1 MKCLLSLRTCFGG
14 IDVLKDWLDVA
25 VRPTGAAWRAAQ
37 DEDGLE
43 RLVLQLDRLRPRL
56 IVMEASGGYER
67 LLAAALAAASL
78 PVAVVNARH
87 VRDFARSQGKLA
99 KTDRLDAAVIA
110 HFSEVSELIPQ
121 PPVPGGGAGACSSR
135 DPPTPACPYAGG

>member
-1 MKCLLSLRTCFGG
+1 MPTVPQNVFVG
-14 IDVLKDWLDVA
+14 IDVSKDWLDVA

-43 RLVLQLDRLRPRL
+43 RLVRQLDKLRPRL

-110 HFSEVSELIPQ
+110 HFGEVSELIPQ

>member
-1 MKCLLSLRTCFGG
+1 MPTVPQNVFVG
-14 IDVLKDWLDVA
+14 IDVSKDWLDVA

-43 RLVLQLDRLRPRL
+43 RLVQQLDKLRPRL

-67 LLAAALAAASL
+67 LLAAALASASL

-110 HFSEVSELIPQ
+110 HSTSRRGQ
-121 PPVPGGGAGACSSR
+121 RTHTSAAGSRRGAGACSTR
-135 DPPTPACPYAGG
+135 DPPTPACPYADG